1 VIAECRKI
9 LEHDFFEAESRKGIP
24 DAGGFL
30 IQDAGWRGGQPAILT
45 AITPAEC
52 RNFFTEAGYAT

>member
-1 VIAECRKI
+1 MI
-9 LEHDFFEAESRKGIP
+9 FEAESRKGIP

-45 AITPAEC
+45 AITPVEC
-52 RNFFTEAGYAT
+52 RNFLGDPNASTNSDRCARTS

>member
-1 VIAECRKI
+1 MI
-9 LEHDFFEAESRKGIP
+9 FEAESRKGIP
-24 DAGGFL
+24 GAGGFL

-52 RNFFTEAGYAT
+52 RNFFTEAGFAT